1 MKLDL
6 ESYFEKFK
14 DIKPLVIG
22 DVMVDSYMW
31 GEINRIS
38 PEAPV
43 PIVEVKDRE
52 DRLGGAANVLRNFI
66 SLGCEPIICSVIGK
80 DKAGDIFSQRLS
92 HHQLSNAY
100 LLLSEDRPT
109 TRKTRV
115 ISEQQQVLR
124 VDEEVTTELN
134 EDEEIAL
141 LSKIQKALNNE
152 AISVVVLEDYN
163 KGILTKK
170 VIEQVI
176 LWCREKVI
184 PVAVDPKKKNFWAY
198 QGVTL
203 FKPNLREIEDGLKE
217 EVDPTSK
224 KSLDEA
230 CAKLQQKLNAAMA
243 LITLS
248 EHGVYVNHKGNSEI
262 IPAEKREI
270 ADVSG
275 AGDTV
280 ISVASICLALGM
292 DASNLARLSN
302 LAGGLVCE
310 KVGVVPITAKTLL
323 KEAKSLNIG
332 SK

>member
-1 MKLDL
+1 MDMNL
-6 ESYFEKFK
+6 EAYFDKFST
-14 DIKPLVIG
+14 ITPLVIG

-43 PIVEVKDRE
+43 PIVEVKERE

-66 SLGCEPIICSVIGK
+66 SLGCQPILCSVIGE
-80 DKAGDIFSQRLS
+80 DKAGEIFRQRLS
-92 HHQLSNAY
+92 HHALKEDYILNST
-100 LLLSEDRPT
+100 DRPT

-124 VDEEVTTELN
+124 VDEEVTADLN
-134 EDEEIAL
+134 IDEEIAL
-141 LSKIQKALNNE
+141 LSKIQRALNNE

-163 KGILTKK
+163 KGVLTKN

-176 LWCREKVI
+176 VWCIEKDI
-184 PVAVDPKKKNFWAY
+184 PVTVDPKKKNFWAY

-224 KSLDEA
+224 SSLDEA
-230 CAKLQQKLNAAMA
+230 CAKLKQKLNAAMA

-292 DASNLARLSN
+292 EASNMARLSN

-323 KEAKSLNIG
+323 KEAKSLKIG